1 MVKESERVPAQGNAT
16 TYQHNS
22 PTTPIYKKKKK
33 KNRRMSGFFEYE
45 TVLQV
50 LLCKQLGIYNEG
62 GKDCEV
68 YTCI

>member
-22 PTTPIYKKKKK
+22 PTPIYKKK

-45 TVLQV
+45 KVLQV